1 MDKYNK
7 VYLDILNEYSNNE
20 IINEEYHRAPFGWSK
35 DYFAKVIISMLK
47 KSIKEFAYEEFDDFF
62 LSDKLYSFK
71 NIFKTEPKVSVS
83 GAGKSFSV
91 ILNYEIGISPEES
104 GNILFGK
111 GGAEGMVIKNR

>member
-47 KSIKEFAYEEFDDFF
+47 NTIKKFAYKEFDDFF

-71 NIFKTEPKVSVS
+71 NIFKTDPKVSVS

-111 GGAEGMVIKNR
+111 GGAEGMAIKNR